1 MAARQWTTQQR
12 KQQSLKIRQWQPW
25 IKSTG
30 AKTPEGKVIASR
42 NAYKGG
48 LRGALRDM
56 SRLLHKQRDLLKR
69 I

>member
-1 MAARQWTTQQR
+1 MAARRWTVQQR

-25 IKSTG
+25 AKSTG
-30 AKTPEGKVIASR
+30 ARTPEGKAIASR

-48 LRGALRDM
+48 QQGLLRDM
-56 SRLLHKQRDLLKR
+56 SRLLREQRDLLKR